1 MHIFMQLQGDIMSII
16 KEFDFDGFFFHH
28 SIDKKPD
35 ENMFVMHTHGNY
47 EIFMLIKGD
56 CEYRIEG
63 SIYPLMPFDVLIM
76 RPMEFHKLYVN
87 SSKTYERVVMQFS
100 PDILSQI
107 DPAQEL
113 LQCFNQRNLGEN
125 NLIPAK
131 TSIVK
136 SLVDNFTF
144 LETHTNKACSISVL
158 IKLLTQ
164 INEVYSSDKH
174 TVDIATSDSV
184 VQKVI
189 AYINENIT
197 ETITLDTLENYMFLN
212 KFHLNRMF
220 KKATGST
227 IVDYIIKKRLLL
239 AQHFIKTGYTPNNA
253 CKACGFGEYSSFFRA
268 YKNHFG
274 VSPKMDMKTK

>member
-1 MHIFMQLQGDIMSII
+1 MSII
-16 KEFDFDGFFFHH
+16 KELDFDGFFFHH
-28 SIDKKPD
+28 SFDSQPN
-35 ENMFVMHTHGNY
+35 ENMFVMHTHSNY

-63 SIYPLMPFDVLIM
+63 SIYPLAPFDVLIM
-76 RPMEFHKLYVN
+76 RPMEFHKLYIN
-87 SSKTYERVVMQFS
+87 SNKPYERVVMQFS
-100 PDILSQI
+100 PDLL
-107 DPAQEL
+107 DNVDEGNEL
-113 LQCFNQRNLGEN
+113 LTCFNERGLGEN

-136 SLVDNFTF
+136 NLVDNFTF
-144 LETHTNKACSISVL
+144 LETHTTKPCAISVL
-158 IKLLTQ
+158 IKLLIQ
-164 INEVYSSDKH
+164 ISEVYNSDKH
-174 TVDIATSDSV
+174 TVDVGTNDVV

-197 ETITLDTLENYMFLN
+197 EMITLDTIENYMFLN

-220 KKATGST
+220 KKVTGST

-239 AQHFIKTGYTPNNA
+239 AQHFIRTGYTPNNA

-268 YKNHFG
+268 YKKHFG
-274 VSPKMDMKTK
+274 SSPKSDMKVK